1 MYNIL
6 EQFIFGS
13 SFDFALINQVYPVLD
28 ASHFLLSK
36 VLEWQNSRFKFELE
50 ATEILSRDNYFVD
63 RTVGKIE
70 LVNNENCLLRVS
82 KKKNCIKNCNKQ
94 SSLLSFNVSAT
105 QQKHFFCKIELVMIE
120 FQLAR
125 KTISEHMKGYIYFLN
140 RRAAS

>member
-82 KKKNCIKNCNKQ
+82 KKKT
-94 SSLLSFNVSAT
+94 VS
-105 QQKHFFCKIELVMIE
+105 
-120 FQLAR
+120 
-125 KTISEHMKGYIYFLN
+125 KTVTNNLHYYHLT
-140 RRAAS
+140 